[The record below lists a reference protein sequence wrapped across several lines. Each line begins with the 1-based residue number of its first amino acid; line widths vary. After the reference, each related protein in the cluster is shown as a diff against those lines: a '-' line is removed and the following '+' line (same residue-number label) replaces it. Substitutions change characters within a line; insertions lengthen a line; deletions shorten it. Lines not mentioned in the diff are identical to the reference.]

1 MAPNSLCCCRVS
13 KDFARLT
20 SHSKQRLPSLSWTN
34 CYGHAVLPRLRGTC
48 SHCPC
53 LSVRV
58 CLSQAGVVSKR
69 LDESRWLL
77 ESGLSSVYPT
87 LFFLF
92 FSVLW
97 CTLAYCVYVLKVASI
112 DGLMIFLVALHCTV
126 FVVNL
131 LFCCVLGKPIFFSLS
146 HCIISKFGYGVSQKV
161 TTLSSE
167 TLSKLGTFPASMFV
181 CKLHSTH

>member
-20 SHSKQRLPSLSWTN
+20 SHSKQQLPSLSWTN

-48 SHCPC
+48 SHGPC

-131 LFCCVLGKPIFFSLS
+131 LFCCVLGKPIFFLSLS
-146 HCIISKFGYGVSQKV
+146 LHYKQIRIRRISKSYD
-161 TTLSSE
+161 
-167 TLSKLGTFPASMFV
+167 TFVWNSVQTRNFSRQYV
-181 CKLHSTH
+181 CL